1 MNHQW
6 QQPIRP
12 LEVHPNN
19 NETGMWYPVLFIR
32 PGTDRGWQVITHS
45 GVLWES
51 SDALIRSAT

>member
-1 MNHQW
+1 MNHHW